1 MAKKRVL
8 VQAGHLAPREPGIGG
23 LGATGEVQLVK
34 RIRDRLMKL
43 LEKDGRFDGI
53 PVPGDIPDGI
63 SVDAALYL
71 HADGFNDP
79 TVGGFSFGFPVTS
92 GNKKLVA
99 LIEDEFLKLPGH
111 PQRRAD
117 NGTSD
122 AAQYYAYKRVTTKH
136 EALVEHGFV
145 SNPAEH
151 TWLKDNAGN
160 LAQAEYKAICKLLG
174 MAPVATRV
182 PLEAVFFLAGDESA
196 AKLAKAAARACR
208 SIGFKASTARNADTI
223 ARLAVRAKQGQ
234 LGQNVAMVIGEQ
246 TEALLPD
253 VVRAGLRDAN
263 GKWLPTRKSDL
274 WDCTGEPSL
283 ARRKLQRRLGVL
295 AKFEKKN
302 QDKLV
307 EAFRAEL

>member
-1 MAKKRVL
+1 VAKKRVL
-8 VQAGHLAPREPGIGG
+8 VQAGHLAPREPGIAG

-34 RIRDRLMKL
+34 SIRDRLVNL

-79 TVGGFSFGFPVTS
+79 AAGGFSFGFPVTS

-111 PQRRAD
+111 PKRRRD
-117 NGTSD
+117 NGTAD
-122 AAQYYAYKRVTTKH
+122 ASQYYAYSRVATNH

-151 TWLKDNAGN
+151 TWLKKNVGN
-160 LAQAEYKAICKLLG
+160 LAQAEYKAVCKLFGLAPLG
-174 MAPVATRV
+174 TRV
-182 PLEAVFFLAGDESA
+182 PLEAVFFLAGDDA
-196 AKLAKAAARACR
+196 AVKLAKAAARACR
-208 SIGFKASTARNADTI
+208 SIGFKASTAQSPDTI

-234 LGQNVAMVIGEQ
+234 LGQNVAMVIGEG
-246 TEALLPD
+246 TEAILPD
-253 VVRAGLRDAN
+253 AVRAGLRDGN

-274 WDCTGEPSL
+274 WDGTGEPRV
-283 ARRKLQRRLGVL
+283 ARRKLERRLGVL

-302 QDKLV
+302 EDALV
-307 EAFRAEL
+307 QAFRAEL

>member
-1 MAKKRVL
+1 VAKKRVL
-8 VQAGHLAPREPGIGG
+8 VQAGHLAPREPGIAG
-23 LGATGEVQLVK
+23 LGATGESQLVK
-34 RIRDRLMKL
+34 RIRDRLVKL
-43 LEKDGRFDGI
+43 LEQDGRFDGI

-71 HADGFNDP
+71 HADGFTDP
-79 TVGGFSFGFPVTS
+79 TAGGFSFGFPVTP

-111 PQRRAD
+111 PKRRTD
-117 NGTSD
+117 NGTAD
-122 AAQYYAYKRVTTKH
+122 AAEYYAYRRVATNH

-145 SNPAEH
+145 SNPGEH
-151 TWLKDNAGN
+151 TWLKNNVGN
-160 LAQAEYKAICKLLG
+160 LAQAEYKALCKLFGL
-174 MAPVATRV
+174 APVGTRA
-182 PLEAVFFLAGDESA
+182 PLEAVVFLAGDDSA
-196 AKLAKAAARACR
+196 AKLAKAAARASR
-208 SIGFKASTARNADTI
+208 SIGFKASTAQSADTI

-234 LGQNVAMVIGEQ
+234 LGQNVAMVIGEG

-253 VVRAGLRDAN
+253 TVRAGLRDAN

-274 WDCTGEPSL
+274 WDCTGEPGV
-283 ARRKLQRRLGVL
+283 ARRKLQRRLDVL

-302 QDKLV
+302 QAQLV